1 MFVFRLLTPFFPP
14 TGIMKYKSICCFDC
28 LLCVCFYRIVNAVTG
43 CLPVYVYDI
52 GYVEGWTVT
61 CWWWLTYCFLPQ
73 YRAQSTSMFFFY
85 IKSSQVKDMSAGQNN
100 SWIISSHIH
109 EDQDSKM
116 PVFVFSVSPV
126 SFTRHTVK
134 ENSIFK
140 EVSCKY
146 FLKSS
151 THANRCTA
159 VWKTTRGL
167 SLNSSCGN
175 VWVGWGDANS
185 ATVSRHSADVHEND
199 CPTS

>member
-1 MFVFRLLTPFFPP
+1 MLFWLFALCMFLQDCKCSYR
-14 TGIMKYKSICCFDC
+14 MSASICLWYWICWGLDSDMLMVVD
-28 LLCVCFYRIVNAVTG
+28 LLFPATISSSIYQHV
-43 CLPVYVYDI
+43 
-52 GYVEGWTVT
+52 
-61 CWWWLTYCFLPQ
+61 
-73 YRAQSTSMFFFY
+73 FFY

-100 SWIISSHIH
+100 SWIISSRIH